1 MYVWVRREIYTTH
14 THTYIY
20 HAVDFIVFVSQILQY
35 VKIFDVFF
43 FYFWDTFESTALL

>member
-1 MYVWVRREIYTTH
+1 MYVYNMYVWVRREIYTTH

-43 FYFWDTFESTALL
+43 FLLLGYL